1 MVSQTGAQTAQTIVS
16 PRSTLH
22 GWDVLAIVAYLVVC
36 TGLAAW
42 IGWRRR
48 VRRAPDGEG
57 RQSSAGESY
66 ALANRRLPWWLI
78 GIADVATGDGA
89 DAFWIHI
96 FFVGGFIGF
105 HRFYWVAAIF
115 SLPLAVF
122 WARYWR
128 RLALVSPGQLF
139 EVRYGGAPARGFRV
153 FSGLYGVFCGQ
164 AVLIGYVLRGF
175 AQSLSPLLGWSPS
188 QLLFVFGGLTFAY
201 TLLSGLWAVAY
212 MDLLQFALVMAGRF
226 ALAALLLHVAGG
238 LPAVLS
244 TIERVRGAAFL
255 DPYPPSAAADA
266 ARFGEFA
273 LDGKSLLALALVGLW
288 SAANHQQPAVQKTLA
303 ARDERH
309 AALGQLLNS
318 VLSLAVRTLPMC
330 LIGLCAVA
338 LLPPG
343 RTDTDQWADLV
354 RRHAPPG
361 LYGFLLIGIIAGYTS
376 TLAGLL
382 NFGAATLLNDVYLR
396 AIRPAAIDSGR
407 HQLWAARA
415 GTLLV
420 ALAGNLWAWLL
431 LEKIDAA
438 WINFMNSVV
447 FLFVLPVGVLRW
459 LWWRLNIYGEIVSF
473 VVGFPLA
480 YFAWFGVPS
489 LGLPAYKD
497 RPYWQA
503 FAVLFGLG
511 MTVVIALTL
520 VTPAERRTTLERFYR
535 LALPPGFWRPIA
547 QAVDPAESSRQAR
560 RRAHWA
566 EAQSGLYTS
575 AFAAAL
581 ILGMSALLVQRTAA
595 GCLLLLTALLLSR
608 RVLRESGAHATTRPA
623 PTTPATPSTA
633 STPTPYDHD

>member
-1 MVSQTGAQTAQTIVS
+1 MHIAYLHSSFCRAEAYHKVPRMADGLQAPGAQ
-16 PRSTLH
+16 LH
-22 GWDVLAIVAYLVVC
+22 GLDVAAIAAYLAVC
-36 TGLAAW
+36 VGLAVW
-42 IGWRRR
+42 IGWRR
-48 VRRAPDGEG
+48 AAGS
-57 RQSSAGESY
+57 RQSGQAY
-66 ALANRRLPWWLI
+66 ALADRKLPWWLI

-122 WARYWR
+122 WARYFR
-128 RLALVSPGQLF
+128 RLALVSPGHLF

-153 FSGLYGVFCGQ
+153 FSALYGVLCGQ
-164 AVLIGYVLRGF
+164 AILIGYVLRGF
-175 AQSLSPLLGWSPS
+175 AQSLSPLLGWPPS
-188 QLLFVFGGLTFAY
+188 QLLFVFGGLTLAY

-212 MDLLQFALVMAGRF
+212 IDLLQFALVMAGRL
-226 ALAALLLHVAGG
+226 ALAGLLLHVAGG
-238 LPAVLS
+238 LPAVLA

-255 DPYPPSAAADA
+255 SPFPPSPAAEA

-273 LDGKSLLALALVGLW
+273 LDPMSLFALALFGLW

-309 AALGQLLNS
+309 AALGQLFNT
-318 VLSLAVRTLPMC
+318 VLSLCVRTLPLC

-338 LLPPG
+338 LVPQRAG
-343 RTDTDQWADLV
+343 DTDQWAFLV
-354 RRHAPPG
+354 RKHAPPG

-396 AIRPAAIDSGR
+396 AIRPAAASR
-407 HQLWAARA
+407 PREQLWAART

-431 LEKIDAA
+431 MEKIDAP

-447 FLFVLPVGVLRW
+447 LLFVLPVGLLRW
-459 LWWRLNIYGEIVSF
+459 VWWRLNIYGEMVSF

-480 YFAWFGVPS
+480 YFAWFGLPL

-503 FAVLFGLG
+503 FLVLFGLG
-511 MTVVIALTL
+511 MLITL
-520 VTPAERRTTLERFYR
+520 LVTLLTPAERSETLSSFYR
-535 LALPPGFWRPIA
+535 LARPPGFWQPVA
-547 QAVDPAESSRQAR
+547 AETDQNRGPLR
-560 RRAHWA
+560 RSQLS
-566 EAQSGLYTS
+566 EALSGLYTS

-581 ILGMSALLVQRTAA
+581 VLGMSALLVRRFGE
-595 GCLLLLTALLLSR
+595 GCLLVLAALLLSV
-608 RVLRESGAHATTRPA
+608 RVLRESGRRGLAPVEPEARPA
-623 PTTPATPSTA
+623 P
-633 STPTPYDHD
+633 